1 MQTIQDTNSRT
12 MENIQINNK
21 PNKEIYRFKFSTL
34 MMKHMTTFSNLH
46 KLEDK
51 KEFKESFNNWY
62 DENNEIIRDEIKS
75 LIDKGFQGDEEK
87 IKNKMYRSVRYYYKK
102 KAENPNTNNK
112 NKDELEKEEENNK
125 EDNVTPTSTKTKQ
138 SIRFFLPEDIIKTMD
153 RYILENNKKPSVM
166 FEEFM
171 NVHLETL
178 EKIDTLQ
185 HIQKKGKNY
194 EKLKKSF
201 KNRCYKAHVCK

>member
-1 MQTIQDTNSRT
+1 MMQTIQDTNSET
-12 MENIQINNK
+12 MQNIQVNNK
-21 PNKEIYRFKFSTL
+21 PNKETYRFKFSTL
-34 MMKHMTTFSNLH
+34 MMNHMTTFSNLH

-51 KEFKESFNNWY
+51 KEFKESFNIWY
-62 DENNEIIRDEIKS
+62 DENNDIIQDEIKS

-112 NKDELEKEEENNK
+112 NKDELEKEN
-125 EDNVTPTSTKTKQ
+125 DNVTPISTKTKQ

-153 RYILENNKKPSVM
+153 RYILENNKKPSIM

-171 NVHLETL
+171 NDYLETL
-178 EKIDTLQ
+178 EKIDTLE

-201 KNRCYKAHVCK
+201 KNRCYKAHLSK